1 MKDDIVNK
9 YASMLI
15 ESRVNYS
22 PERSSYNGPLGGE
35 LINSPNLT
43 VDDHLKAINW
53 HQGIVNDIQNGTHK
67 WTFHPSV
74 IDKEIAFRQ
83 HNAYISA
90 HKDQI
95 EKMGSVGDSVK
106 D

>member
-35 LINSPNLT
+35 LINSPALT
-43 VDDHLKAINW
+43 VDDHLKAIAW
-53 HQGIVNDIQNGTHK
+53 HQDAVDAIKNGTHK
-67 WTFHPSV
+67 WSFPPTPV
-74 IDKEIAFRQ
+74 DKEIAVRQ
-83 HNAYISA
+83 HNAYISV

-95 EKMGSVGDSVK
+95 EKMGSVGDSAK